1 MLCNGYAG
9 WIVGAI
15 EVAYP
20 SLAARRSARVLW
32 RWASLCCDVWHEIP
46 RCCIAR
52 LPPTCVLGK
61 RPFFLKIT
69 PIERRKTTSPIARS
83 EMRNSVMLRFVF
95 AFRENEKYD
104 CTYEEYYRKECH
116 ACFYRYICWE
126 QRYKFSLTKA
136 LSILRGAQKSAACRP
151 ANTFTYT

>member
-1 MLCNGYAG
+1 MICNGYAG

-83 EMRNSVMLRFVF
+83 EMRNSDILLFVF
-95 AFRENEKYD
+95 AFRETEKYD

-116 ACFYRYICWE
+116 ACFL
-126 QRYKFSLTKA
+126 SLY
-136 LSILRGAQKSAACRP
+136 LLGAKVQVFAD
-151 ANTFTYT
+151 